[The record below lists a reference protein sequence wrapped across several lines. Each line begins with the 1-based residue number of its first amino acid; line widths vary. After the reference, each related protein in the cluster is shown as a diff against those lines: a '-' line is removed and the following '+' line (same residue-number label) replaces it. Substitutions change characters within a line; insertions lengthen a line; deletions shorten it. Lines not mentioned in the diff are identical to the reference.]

1 MRALSQRLFH
11 TACLSLLGVGMAA
24 QAHAA
29 VLPFTGSLTELI
41 SAATNLPPITV
52 AGSGSATLNPGAP
65 ALSSLALAGGT
76 FALPF
81 VSLPGTT
88 GGGPVIIGEIGKN
101 ILNRPGS
108 FNLGGKMGIQGTVI
122 ICFQGSGLCPT
133 AGANIVIPL
142 TMNGTRGVGMG
153 GAFVP
158 PPSGNGAVHLT
169 VNGNPWTVGTAMVGG
184 LTIMGF
190 VHGPASGGAATA
202 GQVSGVVQLVTP
214 TLISTSIGAS
224 ATLPSFGILNLHFSA
239 VPEPSTL
246 LLLTSG
252 FALVALGRRMQK

>member
-1 MRALSQRLFH
+1 MRALRLLH
-11 TACLSLLGVGMAA
+11 TTCASLIGLVMTDHAY
-24 QAHAA
+24 AA

-52 AGSGSATLNPGAP
+52 AGSGSATVNPGTP
-65 ALSSLALAGGT
+65 ALSTLALAGGT

-101 ILNRPGS
+101 IQNRPGS

-122 ICFQGSGLCPT
+122 ICLLGTGLCPT
-133 AGANIVIPL
+133 AGGNIVIPL
-142 TMNGTRGVGMG
+142 TVNGTRGVGMG

-158 PPSGNGAVHLT
+158 PPSGGIHIT

-202 GQVSGVVQLVTP
+202 AQVSGVVQLVTP
-214 TLISTSIGAS
+214 TLISTTIGSQAVLS
-224 ATLPSFGILNLHFSA
+224 SFGILNLHFSA
-239 VPEPSTL
+239 VPEPGTL

-252 FALVALGRRMQK
+252 LALLLLGRRMQK